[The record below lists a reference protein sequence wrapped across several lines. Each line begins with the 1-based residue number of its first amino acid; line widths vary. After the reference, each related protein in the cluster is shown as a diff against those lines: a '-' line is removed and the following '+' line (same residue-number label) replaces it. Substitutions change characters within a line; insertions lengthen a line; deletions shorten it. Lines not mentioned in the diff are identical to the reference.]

1 MKKKKDSS
9 EEIQESIESVL
20 KSLGVDGDFNF
31 TQNEE
36 EISVV
41 LNTKD
46 TGIVI
51 GYHGETLEALQ
62 LVLSIIISKKIDKFI
77 RVIIEVGD
85 YRKNRSEWLENLALK
100 AKEQAILEKKEI
112 SLPSLRSWERRIVH
126 VLFQEDTEVM
136 SESIGQGRD
145 RTLIIKPRS

>member
-9 EEIQESIESVL
+9 EEVQESIESVL

-62 LVLSIIISKKIDKFI
+62 LVLSIVISKKIDKFI

-85 YRKNRSEWLENLALK
+85 YRKNRSEWLENLAMK
-100 AKEQAILEKKEI
+100 AKEQVILEKKEI

-126 VLFQEDTEVM
+126 VLLQEDTEVM

-145 RTLIIKPRS
+145 RTLIIKPKQ

>member
-1 MKKKKDSS
+1 M
-9 EEIQESIESVL
+9 
-20 KSLGVDGDFNF
+20 DGDFNF

-85 YRKNRSEWLENLALK
+85 YRKNRSEWLENLAMK

-126 VLFQEDTEVM
+126 VLLQEDTEVM

-145 RTLIIKPRS
+145 RTLIIKPRQ